1 MGRSIMSETLVIF
14 LPVAEAPWRWL
25 RVASDRIVA
34 RGEGLPVLADDA
46 RLPLVVTPAD
56 AVTLHWA
63 DLPDRSAAQAVTAAR
78 ILAAE
83 ASAAPVGDLHVAV
96 GREDGGAERPIGVVA
111 LAQMRVWLDMLAATG
126 IEAGALLPAP
136 MLLPRP
142 DSGFIAGDLGGE
154 TVVRGP
160 TSGFADEPGLTNLI
174 TGGSAPLRLEQD
186 ALEAAIVAAVAAPA
200 LDLRQGPFSRRTRFA
215 LDWALVRRLGWLA
228 LAILAVSLAIS
239 IVQIV
244 RYNVAAGALEQRA
257 DLAARAGLP
266 QGETV
271 NDADRQLDARLA
283 RLRGPGL
290 GFSRTAATVFSA
302 VRAVPGA
309 EVTSV
314 AFDAGGTMRL
324 GFAADSEGTATDLQ
338 RRLRAA
344 GLSVD
349 PGGAFTAAGGRI
361 TGTLTVRQP

>member
-1 MGRSIMSETLVIF
+1 MSETLVIF
-14 LPVAEAPWRWL
+14 LPVADGPWRWL
-25 RVASDRIVA
+25 RVAGDHVVA
-34 RGEGLPVLADDA
+34 RGEGLPVLPGEDA
-46 RLPLVVTPAD
+46 PLPVVVTPAN

-63 DLPDRSAAQAVTAAR
+63 ELPDRSPAQAVTAAR

-96 GREDGGAERPIGVVA
+96 GREDTGTERPIGVVA
-111 LAQMRVWLDMLAATG
+111 LAQMRSWLDTLAASG
-126 IEAGALLPAP
+126 VEAGALLPAP

-142 DSGFIAGDLGGE
+142 ELGFVAGDLGGE
-154 TVVRGP
+154 SVVRGP
-160 TSGFADEPGLTNLI
+160 TSGFADEPGLTGLI
-174 TGGSAPLRLEQD
+174 TGGVAPERLD
-186 ALEAAIVAAVAAPA
+186 RGALEAAIVAAVAAPA
-200 LDLRQGPFSRRTRFA
+200 LDLRQGVFSRRARFA
-215 LDWALVRRLGWLA
+215 VDWALVRRLGWLG
-228 LAILAVSLAIS
+228 LAILGVSLAIS
-239 IVQIV
+239 IAQIV
-244 RYNVAAGALEQRA
+244 RYTVAASELEQRA

-314 AFDAGGTMRL
+314 AFDSTGAMRL
-324 GFAADSEGTATDLQ
+324 GFAADGEGAATDLQ
-338 RRLRAA
+338 QRLRAA

-349 PGGAFTAAGGRI
+349 AGGALTAAGGRI
-361 TGTLTVRQP
+361 TGTLTVKQP